1 MLSVQAGTL
10 YIHRKCMF
18 LFACLLLFFFRAA
31 IIWNDKLHKKLTSR
45 SSSLTSP
52 SYTYLSAQIIF
63 FPFVF
68 DTFIVKVEYSIPT
81 LQTELMFNEPIVL
94 NEFFYYLVV
103 GAILL
108 AINSHFA
115 ILNKRCWHTSLCG
128 KFWHFTWDFFSFL
141 LCVKP
146 IW

>member
-1 MLSVQAGTL
+1 
-10 YIHRKCMF
+10 MF
-18 LFACLLLFFFRAA
+18 LFACLLFFFSCRYRLKWQ
-31 IIWNDKLHKKLTSR
+31 ITQEIDFQILLSNFTFL
-45 SSSLTSP
+45 
-52 SYTYLSAQIIF
+52 YLSIGPDYF

-94 NEFFYYLVV
+94 NDFFLLFGSRYYSV
-103 GAILL
+103 GNKQPFCNFEQKMLTHVFVRQVL
-108 AINSHFA
+108 TFY
-115 ILNKRCWHTSLCG
+115 LNL
-128 KFWHFTWDFFSFL
+128 FSFL

>member
-1 MLSVQAGTL
+1 
-10 YIHRKCMF
+10 MF

-31 IIWNDKLHKKLTSR
+31 IVWNDKLHKKIDFQILLSNFTF
-45 SSSLTSP
+45 L
-52 SYTYLSAQIIF
+52 YLSIGPDYF

-94 NEFFYYLVV
+94 N
-103 GAILL
+103 
-108 AINSHFA
+108 
-115 ILNKRCWHTSLCG
+115 
-128 KFWHFTWDFFSFL
+128 DFF
-141 LCVKP
+141 V